1 MPPAYAGGADMMD
14 LGFDKK
20 KFSCKFGYCTGKAP
34 DLNDPS
40 LHVKAQDYKRRVS
53 GNMRA
58 VPSEEIYKL
67 PKAKNYFVSR
77 KYDGE
82 MAMLFF
88 DGEQMISVNPGGTAR
103 VGLPAFEE
111 AAEILKKAKVGS
123 CVLGAEIYVKDDPTK
138 AHPVQQVV
146 RILRSPPSKEELER
160 LGVAVYDIVELDE
173 KPVVAADKVYPQLK
187 KWFDK
192 AKSVHV
198 VEFEK
203 ADSIE
208 TIMERFTDWVIG
220 EGAEGVVVRHDQAGW
235 FKVKLRHTLDVAVIG
250 YSEGTDHRKG
260 LLHDLL
266 VAVMRSDGSFH
277 EFTRVGGGFTE
288 EDRKT
293 ILADLKKRVVPS
305 DYVAVNNDYVAYE
318 MIKPGVVIEITC
330 LDMIAERARGGPVK
344 RMVLDWDGKRYSATV
359 RMPSVSVISPQFIRI
374 RDDKEA
380 VVDDVNISQ
389 VTDLVPVIDTERSVH
404 EDDDPPS
411 ELLERQVYTKV
422 MKGNTMVR
430 KLLLWKTNK
439 KDRNDYPGYVVYLT
453 DFSPNRQNPLER
465 EIKISNSER
474 TAKQMFDD
482 WARKIFITG
491 WERAG

>member
-1 MPPAYAGGADMMD
+1 MD

-20 KFSCKFGYCTGKAP
+20 KFTCKFGYCAGKAP
-34 DLNDPS
+34 DLADPS

-58 VPSEEIYKL
+58 VPSEEVFKL
-67 PKAKNYFVSR
+67 PRAKNYFVSR

-88 DGEQMISVNPGGTAR
+88 DGETVLSVNPGGTAR
-103 VGLPAFEE
+103 IGLPAFDE
-111 AAEILKKAKVGS
+111 AADLLRKAKVGS
-123 CVLGAEIYVKDDPTK
+123 CVLGAEIYVKDDATK

-146 RILRSPPSKEELER
+146 RVLRNPASKEDLER
-160 LGVAVYDIVELDE
+160 LGVAVFDIVELEE
-173 KPVVAADKVYPQLK
+173 KPMDSAAKVYSTLE
-187 KWFDK
+187 KWFGK
-192 AKSVHV
+192 GEKIHA

-203 ADSIE
+203 ADSLE
-208 TIMERFTDWVIG
+208 TVMERFTDWVVG
-220 EGAEGVVVRHDQAGW
+220 EGAEGVVLRHDQAGW
-235 FKVKLRHTLDVAVIG
+235 FKVKLRHSLDVAIIG

-260 LLHDLL
+260 MLHDLL
-266 VAVMRSDGSFH
+266 VAVMRPDGSFH
-277 EFTRVGGGFTE
+277 EFTRVGGGFTD
-288 EDRKT
+288 EDRKEFVKT
-293 ILADLKKRVVPS
+293 LKKRIVPS

-318 MIKPGVVIEITC
+318 MIKPGPVIEISC
-330 LDMIAERARGGPVK
+330 LDLIAERARGGPVK
-344 RMVLDWDGKRYSATV
+344 RMVLDWDGKKYSATT
-359 RMPSVSVISPQFIRI
+359 RMPLVSVISPQYIRL

-380 VVDDVNISQ
+380 VVGDVSIRQ
-389 VTDLVPVIDTERSVH
+389 VTDLTAVPEAEKSVH

-411 ELLERQVYTKV
+411 QLLERLVYTKV

-453 DFSPNRQNPLER
+453 DFSPNRQTPLER
-465 EIKISNSER
+465 EIKITNTER

-482 WARKIFITG
+482 WGKKIFITG
-491 WERAG
+491 WEKAS